1 MRENLF
7 RKKSIEKMT
16 SPEQLNDYIRVSN
29 PGVWMVLIGIVV
41 LLAGM
46 CVWGIY
52 GRLETTIDVAAI
64 SEDGRVFCY
73 VTEEDIS
80 DIEEGTTVRI
90 EGTEYTVQSVST
102 TPIQVTDDFNAYAL
116 HAGGL
121 QTGDW
126 VYAVD
131 IAADLEDGT
140 YQAQLITESVAPMSF
155 LTN

>member
-64 SEDGRVFCY
+64 SEDGRVLCY
-73 VTEEDIS
+73 VKESDIS
-80 DIEEGTTVRI
+80 DVEEGTTVRI
-90 EGTEYTVQSVST
+90 EGTGYTVQSVST
-102 TPIQVTDDFNAYAL
+102 TPIQVTDDFDAYAI

-131 IAADLEDGT
+131 IAANLEDGT